1 MKTSFKYGLGL
12 ILASSFLVSCE
23 ADEDPTPQDYQAEY
37 IGTWDCNEKTG
48 VNSPQ
53 FYEVNISAGSTSN
66 SIIINNLYQS
76 GTAVKATI
84 SGGFSLDIAN
94 QVSEN
99 INFVGSG
106 SANANFGQITLNFT
120 ADDGSA
126 TPDVIEAILVK

>member
-12 ILASSFLVSCE
+12 ILASSLLASCE
-23 ADEDPTPQDYQAEY
+23 VDEDPTTQDYQAEY

-48 VNSPQ
+48 INSPQ
-53 FYEVNISAGSTSN
+53 FYEVNISAGTNSN
-66 SIIINNLYQS
+66 SIIINNLYQN
-76 GTAVKATI
+76 GTAVEATI
-84 SGGFSLDIAN
+84 SGGFSLDITN

-99 INFVGSG
+99 ISFVGSG

-126 TPDVIEAILVK
+126 SPDVIEAILVK